1 MNAGKTRRARTA
13 GMLALLLT
21 TAATACSDPVSPD
34 RDFLIRTPAR
44 RITSQVPVTFVVSPA
59 STATIQFEW
68 SPAAGARTYTITFWR
83 GENEAQVERLEA
95 DFSTPLMSWDITN
108 PQIEEVPVRPDTEDT
123 RTVRLVR
130 TELPMSDVA
139 AALAA
144 AGVPAGERTYT
155 LLSVFAHNGG
165 DTWRSSSLTPIIFTL
180 NP

>member
-1 MNAGKTRRARTA
+1 M
-13 GMLALLLT
+13 
-21 TAATACSDPVSPD
+21 
-34 RDFLIRTPAR
+34 
-44 RITSQVPVTFVVSPA
+44 
-59 STATIQFEW
+59 
-68 SPAAGARTYTITFWR
+68 
-83 GENEAQVERLEA
+83 ERLEA